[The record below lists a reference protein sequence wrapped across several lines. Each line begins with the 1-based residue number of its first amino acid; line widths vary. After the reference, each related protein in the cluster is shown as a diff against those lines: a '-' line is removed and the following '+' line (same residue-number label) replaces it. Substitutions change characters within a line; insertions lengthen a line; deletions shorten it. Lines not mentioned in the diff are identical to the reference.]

1 MSASEAYAASTRWD
15 DVAESQQ
22 APLEAAY
29 QRTLNAVDKSK
40 ALLKVNLSPP
50 TVIYTVL
57 AISAREG
64 LEAVVVLAALLA
76 GMRGAEQKRTR
87 RFVVTGAWFAL
98 GATGLTFW
106 LSRTLIQSL
115 SRFGEKLE
123 AVISVLAVIVLLM
136 VTNWVFHKVYWVGW
150 NAKLRKLSKG
160 AQAGGESRLEWLSL
174 VTVGFLTIYREGF
187 ETTLFLQSLIL
198 ESGMKWVLV
207 GIACGAVMVAAAGLL
222 IFVIG
227 ARLPY
232 RKLLVFTGVLVVTIL
247 VTFLG
252 STVRL
257 FQTVGWL
264 PIHPLPSLH
273 LPPWAGFWLGLYPSA
288 EGLLIPMLGFVY
300 VGGAWLFVKVQ
311 ALRRGVR
318 QMKEARETESFAA
331 HPALAKRPPVS

>member
-1 MSASEAYAASTRWD
+1 
-15 DVAESQQ
+15 
-22 APLEAAY
+22 
-29 QRTLNAVDKSK
+29 
-40 ALLKVNLSPP
+40 
-50 TVIYTVL
+50 
-57 AISAREG
+57 
-64 LEAVVVLAALLA
+64 
-76 GMRGAEQKRTR
+76 
-87 RFVVTGAWFAL
+87 
-98 GATGLTFW
+98 
-106 LSRTLIQSL
+106 
-115 SRFGEKLE
+115 
-123 AVISVLAVIVLLM
+123 
-136 VTNWVFHKVYWVGW
+136 
-150 NAKLRKLSKG
+150 
-160 AQAGGESRLEWLSL
+160 
-174 VTVGFLTIYREGF
+174 
-187 ETTLFLQSLIL
+187 
-198 ESGMKWVLV
+198 
-207 GIACGAVMVAAAGLL
+207 MVAAAGLL

-311 ALRRGVR
+311 ALRRGAR

-331 HPALAKRPPVS
+331 HPALAKRPPVG